1 MQSIGQRPRNEF
13 GIAKGAGI
21 FMIVRAFFESVFL
34 NSQEHVV
41 RHRSQSSEV
50 TSSGNL
56 SLRQEVKCLAV
67 VVCAI
72 FSLFMMSSEAFAELT
87 TEHRR
92 EIASL
97 KRTVSRVGSLLRR
110 DRYEEAEETI
120 DEVESRLEAIIEEA
134 GISEDDRALASIQ
147 SEIERQK
154 GLMDKSSGKAPKAK
168 SEVSFIEDIA
178 PIIDQKCLGCHGAN
192 NPRNGLRLD
201 TFAGWRRGGQSGSL
215 LIPGQPARSLL
226 IARLSAPEGQGRMPA
241 RGEPLSKDEIMLVG
255 QWIGQGAK
263 LDFGSPQATLADLIY
278 EHQKETLDVQIPK
291 PTGTETVSFTQDM
304 APWMANLCLN
314 CHNSRNK
321 SGGLSVETFFDLMRG
336 GDSGEVII
344 PGDMENSRFFRLVGG
359 LELPRM
365 PQGQGRITR
374 QNYEDMKKWF
384 AEGNTFDGADPRTNI
399 RTYVRSEAEMLAEQ
413 FRSKTDEEM
422 IAHRLERTT
431 EQLRRSVPNDPR
443 ESVDTEHFLVVGNVS
458 KDRLE
463 EVAED
468 AEEHLSEL
476 HKMFGG
482 EGLPWRGKLAI
493 FVLKDRF
500 SYDEFNQVVEM
511 RRADQ
516 EMSGHSKVTASHE
529 EAYIAFQDRGD
540 DASDTPTTEQLLIE
554 HLTGAY
560 LKQSGTALPDW
571 VVSGTGLMMSMK
583 GVRTGPQVLQM
594 KQTAASLVPTLGK
607 PEDVFEDGSFSPA
620 TIGPVGF
627 TLVQYLLD
635 QGGPGKFARLIQGF
649 RNGLNADRAFRDA
662 YGADATQI
670 ARGYLASLRG

>member
-1 MQSIGQRPRNEF
+1 M
-13 GIAKGAGI
+13 
-21 FMIVRAFFESVFL
+21 
-34 NSQEHVV
+34 
-41 RHRSQSSEV
+41 
-50 TSSGNL
+50 
-56 SLRQEVKCLAV
+56 
-67 VVCAI
+67 
-72 FSLFMMSSEAFAELT
+72 
-87 TEHRR
+87 
-92 EIASL
+92 
-97 KRTVSRVGSLLRR
+97 LRR
-110 DRYEEAEETI
+110 DKVEEAEQTLE
-120 DEVESRLEAIIEEA
+120 EVESRLDAIIEEA
-134 GISEDDRALASIQ
+134 GISEDDRALAAIQ
-147 SEIERQK
+147 SELERQK
-154 GLMDKSSGKAPKAK
+154 GLMDKSSGKPSKTK
-168 SEVSFIEDIA
+168 SEVSFVEDIA

-201 TFAGWRRGGQSGSL
+201 SFAGWRRGGQSGSL

-226 IARLSAPEGQGRMPA
+226 IARLSAPEGRGRMPA

-255 QWIGQGAK
+255 QWIAQGAK

-321 SGGLSVETFFDLMRG
+321 SGGLSVETFFDLMKG

-443 ESVDTEHFLVVGNVS
+443 ESFDSEHFLVVGNVDQ
-458 KDRLE
+458 DRLE

-468 AEEHLSEL
+468 AEEQLSKL

-529 EAYIAFQDRGD
+529 DAYIAFQDRGD
-540 DASDTPTTEQLLIE
+540 DESDLPTTEQLLIE

-571 VVSGTGLMMSMK
+571 VVSGTGVMMAMK
-583 GVRTGPQVLQM
+583 GVRTGPHVLQM
-594 KQTAASLVPTLGK
+594 KQTAGSLVPTLGK
-607 PEDVFEDGSFSPA
+607 PEDVFADGSFSPA
-620 TIGPVGF
+620 TIGPVGY

-649 RNGLNADRAFRDA
+649 RNGLSADRAFRDA
-662 YGADATQI
+662 YGADAGQI
-670 ARGYLASLRG
+670 ARGYLTSLRV